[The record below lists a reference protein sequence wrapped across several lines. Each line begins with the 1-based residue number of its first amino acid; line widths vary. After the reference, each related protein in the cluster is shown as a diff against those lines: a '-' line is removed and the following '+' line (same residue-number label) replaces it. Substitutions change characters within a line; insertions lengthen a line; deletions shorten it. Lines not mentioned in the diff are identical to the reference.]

1 MCGKIFTI
9 LVLAVAIIMGI
20 LAIALPLDKLHD
32 FIVMMRFVESTIPVL
47 AVGALIKYISSGWDF
62 K

>member
-9 LVLAVAIIMGI
+9 LVITVAAIMGI

-32 FIVMMRFVESTIPVL
+32 FIVVMRFVESTIPVL
-47 AVGALIKYISSGWDF
+47 AVGAQSAACPPI
-62 K
+62 